1 MSLPEDLVLLH
12 GAVGAKVQ
20 LEPLAEVL
28 SNDFRVHLLDF
39 EGHGGAPP
47 RERPLRIPYLTE
59 NVRNALQARGIRRAG
74 FFGYSMGGYVALY
87 LALHN
92 PDYVDRVATL
102 GTKFR
107 WNVETAER
115 EAARLDPKA
124 IRAKVPR
131 FAEALAVRHGR
142 AGGWESV
149 LERTAEFLRD
159 LGENP
164 PLTDVTL
171 GRIRQPVRI
180 LVGDRDNTVSADES
194 AAVAGTLRNGTLTVF
209 AETPH
214 PIEQVD
220 VNELA
225 RVLRAFFSGLPASR

>member
-12 GAVGAKVQ
+12 GALGAKVQ

-28 SNDFRVHLLDF
+28 SSDFRVHLLDF
-39 EGHGGAPP
+39 EGHASASP
-47 RERPLRIPYLTE
+47 RDRLMRVEYMAA
-59 NVRNALQARGIRRAG
+59 NVLELMDAKRVDRAG

-87 LALHN
+87 LALAH
-92 PDYVDRVATL
+92 PPRVDRVATM

-115 EAARLDPKA
+115 EAARLDPRT

-149 LERTAEFLRD
+149 LARTAEFLRD

-171 GRIRQPVRI
+171 GRITTPVRI
-180 LVGDRDNTVSADES
+180 LVGDRDNTVSVDES
-194 AAVAGTLRNGTLTVF
+194 AAVAGTLRNGGVAVL
-209 AETPH
+209 ADTPH

-225 RVLRAFFSGLPASR
+225 RVLRAFFSGLPA

>member
-1 MSLPEDLVLLH
+1 MSLPEDIVILH
-12 GAVGAKVQ
+12 GALGARVQ
-20 LEPLAEVL
+20 FEPLAEVL
-28 SNDFRVHLLDF
+28 SSHFRVHTLDF
-39 EGHGGAPP
+39 EGHGGEPP
-47 RERPLRIPYLTE
+47 RKRPLRVQHLAD
-59 NVRNALQARGIRRAG
+59 NVRDFLQARGISRAG

-87 LALHN
+87 LALQH
-92 PDYVDRVATL
+92 PHQVDRVATL

-107 WNVETAER
+107 WNAETAAR
-115 EAARLDPKA
+115 EAGRLDPA
-124 IRAKVPR
+124 ALRAKVPR
-131 FAEALAVRHGR
+131 FAETLAVRHGR
-142 AGGWESV
+142 AGGWERV

-171 GRIRQPVRI
+171 GRVSQPVCI
-180 LVGDRDNTVSADES
+180 LVGDRDNTVSVDES
-194 AAVAGTLRNGTLTVF
+194 AAVAGTLRNGSLTVF

-225 RVLRAFFSGLPASR
+225 RALRAFFSGLPA